1 MSENN
6 PSAPGQHG
14 RRTEIIYRGAK
25 VHEGSLLY
33 RTFER
38 LARLP
43 ETELAKVGS
52 VVELFYGQDGQPDRL
67 ARMQER
73 IERLERSVGAQ
84 ADKGPK
90 PPEPVAAT
98 EPSAEH
104 PAPSAKKRSRKK
116 SGRKNEASATGTSIL
131 EELGVEHET
140 VEQRQAR
147 MAKMEKQE
155 RMKDQA
161 LKKQWEEKLKESE
174 KTGTAPVKTK
184 TAAKKP
190 AESLEQSEQPEA
202 TKKKPRRRRK
212 TVKKEP
218 AETPTEA

>member
-6 PSAPGQHG
+6 PSTPGQHG

-25 VHEGSLLY
+25 LHEGSLLY

-43 ETELAKVGS
+43 EAELAKVGS

-73 IERLERSVGAQ
+73 IERLERSIGTPSE
-84 ADKGPK
+84 KGLK
-90 PPEPVAAT
+90 PPVAVAAT
-98 EPSAEH
+98 EPLAEH
-104 PAPSAKKRSRKK
+104 PATSAKKRSRKK
-116 SGRKNEASATGTSIL
+116 TGRKDEASATGTSIL

-155 RMKDQA
+155 KMKDHA
-161 LKKQWEEKLKESE
+161 LKKQWEEKQKELE
-174 KTGTAPVKTK
+174 KTGAAPVKTK
-184 TAAKKP
+184 TAAKKT
-190 AESLEQSEQPEA
+190 AEPLEQPEQPKA
-202 TKKKPRRRRK
+202 PKKKPRRRRK
-212 TVKKEP
+212 TAKMEP
-218 AETPTEA
+218 AETHTEA